1 MADRAELAT
10 SDPLMTQATNSF
22 DKAVACAI
30 ETLQAEG
37 FGVLTSTDVEKTM
50 LKKDGVE
57 RRSYRILVASNPP
70 LAYRTQTAD
79 PNIVMLLPY
88 NIFVREEADG
98 HITVGL
104 MNPGAVL
111 QLTGNLA
118 TDEIVQEVRG
128 RLAQVCDK
136 LAVVCE
142 PEDPPG
148 LVAPDASQVLEVNI
162 SAALASVDV
171 MHHGR
176 KVTIK
181 RNQNQYNSVNP
192 DFA

>member
-1 MADRAELAT
+1 
-10 SDPLMTQATNSF
+10 MTQATDSF
-22 DKAVACAI
+22 DKAAARAV

-57 RRSYRILVASNPP
+57 RRSYRIFVASNPP
-70 LAYRTQTAD
+70 PAHRAQTAD

-104 MNPGAVL
+104 MNPVAVL

-118 TDEIVQEVRG
+118 NDEIVQEVRG
-128 RLAQVCDK
+128 RLAQVCHK
-136 LAVVCE
+136 LAVV
-142 PEDPPG
+142 
-148 LVAPDASQVLEVNI
+148 
-162 SAALASVDV
+162 
-171 MHHGR
+171 
-176 KVTIK
+176 
-181 RNQNQYNSVNP
+181 
-192 DFA
+192 